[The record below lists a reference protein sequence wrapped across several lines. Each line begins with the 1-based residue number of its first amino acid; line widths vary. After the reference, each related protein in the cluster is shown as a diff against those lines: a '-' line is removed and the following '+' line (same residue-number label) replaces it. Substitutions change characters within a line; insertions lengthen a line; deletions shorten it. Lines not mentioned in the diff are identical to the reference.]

1 MFKLNNI
8 ALVTALALGSVSAPA
23 LAGITFDPDGAG
35 GLAAI
40 SGVSQF
46 DWAPGNVLADGGNQA
61 VVNYING
68 AGAST
73 AFDVYGQFKLGG
85 FRDAANNLL
94 AAPGLGTTYEIT
106 AILGFSES
114 VAGVVPIG
122 STNIAVFNFV
132 GTPVNFFKIFVSGV
146 DAVDLTGA
154 NFANGTEIL
163 SGTIQPNGTF
173 VSNFTANQAV
183 NVALDQS
190 PNGNQWVGTNTV
202 DGAGTT
208 SVLDIVNLSAD
219 SAYFKTLISSLTFN
233 LQNTSQSLPYLSVD
247 PSQNLTAANGS
258 AVASNV
264 GTKNGGVTCVT
275 NGAVLCTASGP
286 DILFQTDTNSVVTG
300 AVPEPASLALL
311 GVGLA
316 AFGAVARRRKQA

>member
-8 ALVTALALGSVSAPA
+8 ALATALALGSVSAPA
-23 LAGITFDPDGAG
+23 LASITFDPDGAG

-61 VVNYING
+61 VVNTING
-68 AGAST
+68 TGST

-85 FRDAANNLL
+85 FRDAANNTL

-114 VAGVVPIG
+114 VAGVVPVG
-122 STNIAVFNFV
+122 SSNIAVFNFV
-132 GTPVNFFKIFVSGV
+132 GAPVNFFKIFVSGV

-154 NFANGTEIL
+154 NFANGTEVL
-163 SGTIQPNGTF
+163 SGTIQPDGSF

-190 PNGNQWVGTNTV
+190 PNGNNWPGITTV

-208 SVLDIVNLSAD
+208 SVLDIVSITAD
-219 SAYFKTLISSLTFN
+219 SNYFKTLISSLTFN

-264 GTKNGGVTCVT
+264 GAKNGGVSCPGGVPP
-275 NGAVLCTASGP
+275 CTASGA
-286 DILFQTDTNSVVTG
+286 DILFQTDTNSVVNG
-300 AVPEPASLALL
+300 VPEPASLALL
-311 GVGLA
+311 GAGLA
-316 AFGAVARRRKQA
+316 AFGAMARRRKQA

>member
-8 ALVTALALGSVSAPA
+8 ALATALALGSVSAPA
-23 LAGITFDPDGAG
+23 LASITFDPDGAPG

-61 VVNYING
+61 VVNAING
-68 AGAST
+68 TGST

-85 FRDAANNLL
+85 FRDAFNNSL

-114 VAGVVPIG
+114 VAFAVPVGGG
-122 STNIAVFNFV
+122 SNLAVFNFV
-132 GTPVNFFKIFVSGV
+132 GSPVNFFKIFVSGV

-190 PNGNQWVGTNTV
+190 PNGNQWPGITTV

-208 SVLDIVNLSAD
+208 SVLDIVSITALPN
-219 SAYFKTLISSLTFN
+219 YFNVLISSLTFN

-258 AVASNV
+258 PVASNV
-264 GTKNGGVTCVT
+264 GAKNGGVSCPGGVPP
-275 NGAVLCTASGP
+275 CTASGA
-286 DILFQTDTNSVVTG
+286 DILFQTDTNSVVN

-311 GVGLA
+311 GAGLA
-316 AFGAVARRRKQA
+316 AFGAMARRKKQA